1 MKRIC
6 TLALLLTTGATA
18 MAQNCEPEAGIDFI
32 CGLNAVED
40 LVQVG
45 DSRWLLGSGLG
56 GPGRP
61 GSLVLIDTIAR
72 RGEVVYPLPAAPIAH
87 DAGRFAACAV
97 PPDPDVF
104 NAHGVTLREIGEDRY
119 EFLVINHGGR
129 EAVEFFAVD
138 ARGTMPQLT
147 WIGCVQMPDDTYMNS
162 LDTLPDGGFI
172 STLFYRPSQGGMG
185 AVFAGNVTG
194 GLLQWRPGEPVTAI
208 PDTDVSGANG
218 IALTDGGRV
227 IHVAA
232 WGSREMVRFE
242 RRGEALVRTATVP
255 VDFAPDN
262 LRWTSDGL
270 LLVAG
275 QKFSSGGQGPV
286 TLSGWT
292 VATFDPDTLEQR
304 QILKEVDGS
313 VSFQGVSTALDVD
326 GTIWVGP
333 FSGDRVGYFPKPS
346 RQ

>member
-1 MKRIC
+1 MKKIL
-6 TLALLLTTGATA
+6 TFTLLLATGATA
-18 MAQNCEPEAGIDFI
+18 MAQNCEPEDGIEFI

-40 LVQVG
+40 LVRVG

-61 GSLVLIDTIAR
+61 GSLVLIDTVAG
-72 RGEVVYPLPAAPIAH
+72 RGEVVYPLPGAPVAH
-87 DAGRFAACAV
+87 DADRFAACAA
-97 PPDPDVF
+97 PPDPAVF
-104 NAHGVTLREIGEDRY
+104 NAHGVTLREIGAGRY

-138 ARGTMPQLT
+138 ARGTQPQLT

-162 LDTLPDGGFI
+162 LDSLPDGGFI

-185 AVFAGNVTG
+185 AVFAGNITG
-194 GLLQWRPGEPVTAI
+194 GLLQWRPGEPVSAI
-208 PDTDVSGANG
+208 SETDVSGANG

-242 RRGEALVRTATVP
+242 RRGDGLVRTATVP

-262 LRWTSDGL
+262 LRWTSHGL

-275 QKFSSGGQGPV
+275 QKFSASGQGPV
-286 TLSGWT
+286 SLDGWT
-292 VATFDPDTLEQR
+292 VATFDPDTLELM

-313 VSFQGVSTALDVD
+313 ASFQGVSTALDVD

-333 FSGDRVGYFPKPS
+333 FSGDRVGYFPKP
-346 RQ
+346 